1 MLDSLYHGRERCQN
15 MNGMLLEMTRCEG
28 IALDDDDAGDG
39 DDNVMMMVMNLQ
51 LIYSKKQ

>member
-1 MLDSLYHGRERCQN
+1 